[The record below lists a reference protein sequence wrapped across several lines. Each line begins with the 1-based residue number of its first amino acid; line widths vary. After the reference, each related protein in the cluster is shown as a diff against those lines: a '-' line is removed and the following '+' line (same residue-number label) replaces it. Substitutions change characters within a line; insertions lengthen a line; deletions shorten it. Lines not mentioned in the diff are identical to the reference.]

1 MARAIL
7 VIVGRGPEE
16 ERLRRLARELGLDA
30 RVRFEGVV
38 PHEAL
43 APWYAAADLF
53 ALATEREGWPNAV
66 LESLACGTPAVATR
80 VGGVP
85 EILRNDRLGLMADR
99 DDESFARA
107 LESALGRTW
116 DRAEIARFA
125 AGHTWTAAARAAH
138 GVLESALEPALAR
151 EARVAS

>member
-1 MARAIL
+1 
-7 VIVGRGPEE
+7 
-16 ERLRRLARELGLDA
+16 
-30 RVRFEGVV
+30 
-38 PHEAL
+38 
-43 APWYAAADLF
+43 
-53 ALATEREGWPNAV
+53 
-66 LESLACGTPAVATR
+66 
-80 VGGVP
+80 
-85 EILRNDRLGLMADR
+85 MADR